1 MAVDYAVIVL
11 YLAGMLAMGWWG
23 MRRATSKS
31 DFLVAGRRLGPV
43 MYSGTM
49 AAIVLGGAST
59 IGGVGLGYRYGLSGA
74 WMVFTIGLG
83 LLALSVFFSARIAR
97 LKVYTVSEML
107 DLRYG
112 GSAGIISGVVMWAY
126 TLMLAVTSTI
136 AYATIFDVLFGMDRT
151 LSIILGGAIVVAY
164 STLGGMWSI
173 TLTDMVQFVVKTIG
187 VLMLLLPIAVIKAG
201 GFAAMKA
208 QLPDDYFAPLGIG
221 GQTVFTYVLIYSFGM
236 LIGQDIWQRVF
247 TARGDKVARLGGT
260 AAGTYCLFYALAGA
274 VIGTAAKVLYPH
286 LGSPDDAFATIVK
299 DALPVGV
306 RGLVLAAALSAVMST
321 SSGALIACATVA
333 NNDIWARVKRAAA
346 VRRRPAA
353 GESAD
358 GGRAAPGTEH
368 PGDAS
373 GTEAHDRADGE
384 AYDQAHGEAHDEA
397 HDEVRGNRV
406 FILLMGLA
414 VIVIAIALNNVVE
427 ALTLA
432 YNVLV
437 GGLLVPILGGLL
449 WKRGNAAG
457 ALASVAVGGLTVIG
471 LMISLGVLANEPIYY
486 GLIASLV
493 AYVAVS
499 LATEPTD
506 PEVLT
511 AWRARLAGRPDGA
524 VEGDEPGSDEAEGDD
539 PESDAT
545 GDTSVAVARVLT
557 PFSATGRA

>member
-1 MAVDYAVIVL
+1 MAVDYTVIVV

-23 MRRATSKS
+23 MRRARSKS

-112 GSAGIISGVVMWAY
+112 GRAGVISGVVMWAY

-136 AYATIFDVLFGMDRT
+136 AYATIFDVLFDLNRT
-151 LSIILGGAIVVAY
+151 VAIVLGGSIVVAY

-187 VLMLLLPIAVIKAG
+187 VLLLLLPIAVVKAG
-201 GFAAMKA
+201 GFGEMRAK
-208 QLPDDYFAPLGIG
+208 LPTGYFDPLGIG
-221 GQTVFTYVLIYSFGM
+221 GETIFTYVLIYTFGM

-247 TARGDKVARLGGT
+247 TAGSDRTAKWGGT
-260 AAGTYCLFYALAGA
+260 VAGTYCLLYALAGA
-274 VIGTAAKVLYPH
+274 VIGTAAKVLYPD

-299 DALPVGV
+299 DELPIGV
-306 RGLVLAAALSAVMST
+306 RGLVLAAALAAVMST

-333 NNDIWARVKRAAA
+333 NNDIWSKLRGA
-346 VRRRPAA
+346 VRR
-353 GESAD
+353 D
-358 GGRAAPGTEH
+358 GAPE
-368 PGDAS
+368 
-373 GTEAHDRADGE
+373 
-384 AYDQAHGEAHDEA
+384 Q
-397 HDEVRGNRV
+397 HDEVRGNRA
-406 FILLMGLA
+406 FILVMGVA
-414 VIVIAIALNNVVE
+414 VIGTAIALNNVVE
-427 ALTLA
+427 ALTVA
-432 YNVLV
+432 YNLLV

-449 WKRGNAAG
+449 WKRGTAQG
-457 ALASVAVGGLTVIG
+457 ALAAVAVGGLAVVG
-471 LMISLGVLANEPIYY
+471 LMAGYGILANEPVYY
-486 GLIASLV
+486 GLLASLA

-499 LATEPTD
+499 LATPATD
-506 PEVLT
+506 AAVLS
-511 AWRARLAGRPDGA
+511 AWRERLAGHGA
-524 VEGDEPGSDEAEGDD
+524 PELASEP
-539 PESDAT
+539 
-545 GDTSVAVARVLT
+545 VAAHQ
-557 PFSATGRA
+557 

>member
-31 DFLVAGRRLGPV
+31 DFLVAGRRLGPA

-112 GSAGIISGVVMWAY
+112 GSAGLISGVVMWAY
-126 TLMLAVTSTI
+126 TLMLAVTSTL
-136 AYATIFDVLFGMDRT
+136 AYATIFDVLFGLDRA
-151 LSIILGGAIVVAY
+151 LAIILGGAIVVAY

-187 VLMLLLPIAVIKAG
+187 VLLLLLPIAVIKAG
-201 GFAAMKA
+201 GFAEMKA

-260 AAGTYCLFYALAGA
+260 AAGTYCLVYALAGA

-333 NNDIWARVKRAAA
+333 NNDIWARIRGV
-346 VRRRPAA
+346 VRRQSPATDAPHGPDAGPGGA
-353 GESAD
+353 GEP
-358 GGRAAPGTEH
+358 R
-368 PGDAS
+368 
-373 GTEAHDRADGE
+373 
-384 AYDQAHGEAHDEA
+384 
-397 HDEVRGNRV
+397 DEVHGNRV

-414 VIVIAIALNNVVE
+414 VIVIALALNNVVE
-427 ALTLA
+427 ALTVA
-432 YNVLV
+432 YNLLV

-449 WKRGNAAG
+449 WKRGTGAG
-457 ALASVAVGGLTVIG
+457 ALASVAVGGLTVVG
-471 LMISLGVLANEPIYY
+471 LMLSLGVLANEPIYY
-486 GLIASLV
+486 GLLASLV

-499 LATEPTD
+499 LATRPTD
-506 PEVLT
+506 AAVLD
-511 AWRARLAGRPDGA
+511 AWRARLAGRPDAAGA
-524 VEGDEPGSDEAEGDD
+524 EP
-539 PESDAT
+539 
-545 GDTSVAVARVLT
+545 SVASG
-557 PFSATGRA
+557 PSATTSPAGR

>member
-23 MRRATSKS
+23 MRRARSKS
-31 DFLVAGRRLGPV
+31 EFLVAGRRLGPF

-112 GSAGIISGVVMWAY
+112 GSAGVISGVVMWAY

-136 AYATIFDVLFGMDRT
+136 AYATIFDVLFGLDRT
-151 LSIILGGAIVVAY
+151 VSIVLGGVIVVAY

-187 VLMLLLPIAVIKAG
+187 VLLLLLPIAVIKAG
-201 GFAAMKA
+201 GFHALRAE
-208 QLPDDYFAPLGIG
+208 LPDAYFAPLGIG
-221 GQTVFTYVLIYSFGM
+221 AQTVFTYVLIYSFGM

-247 TARGDKVARLGGT
+247 TARSDRVARAGGT
-260 AAGTYCLFYALAGA
+260 AAGTYCLVYALAGA

-333 NNDIWARVKRAAA
+333 NNDIWSRLRGAL
-346 VRRRPAA
+346 A
-353 GESAD
+353 GRE
-358 GGRAAPGTEH
+358 RE
-368 PGDAS
+368 DA
-373 GTEAHDRADGE
+373 GAER
-384 AYDQAHGEAHDEA
+384 
-397 HDEVRGNRV
+397 DEVRGNRV
-406 FILLMGLA
+406 VILVMGIA
-414 VIVIAIALNNVVE
+414 VIGIAIAIDDVVQ
-427 ALTLA
+427 ALTVA
-432 YNVLV
+432 YNLLV

-449 WKRGNAAG
+449 WKRGTGAG
-457 ALASVAVGGLTVIG
+457 ALAAVAAGGATVIG
-471 LMISLGVLANEPIYY
+471 LMAWRGVLASEPIYY
-486 GLIASLV
+486 GLLVSLV
-493 AYVAVS
+493 AYVTVS
-499 LATEPTD
+499 LLSRPTD
-506 PEVLT
+506 PAVLR
-511 AWRARLAGRPDGA
+511 AWKARVAGA
-524 VEGDEPGSDEAEGDD
+524 VPA
-539 PESDAT
+539 DAPAA
-545 GDTSVAVARVLT
+545 GVSPPSGA
-557 PFSATGRA
+557 